1 MAQIGDKVHV
11 HYRAK
16 LEDGREFSSTYREG
30 KPMELVIGNNRSI
43 PGLEKVLLD
52 MNAGEIKTVVVPAK
66 DAYGTYDVSKIEV
79 LPYDKFPNA
88 DELPI
93 GKYIGVN
100 MGGDQVFMKVLK
112 IEEGNVYLDFNHEL
126 ADHDITLEIDLIAV
140 EAKDAIERELHP
152 QGCACGC
159 DKLKEAIG

>member
-1 MAQIGDKVHV
+1 
-11 HYRAK
+11 
-16 LEDGREFSSTYREG
+16 
-30 KPMELVIGNNRSI
+30 
-43 PGLEKVLLD
+43 
-52 MNAGEIKTVVVPAK
+52 
-66 DAYGTYDVSKIEV
+66 
-79 LPYDKFPNA
+79 
-88 DELPI
+88 
-93 GKYIGVN
+93 